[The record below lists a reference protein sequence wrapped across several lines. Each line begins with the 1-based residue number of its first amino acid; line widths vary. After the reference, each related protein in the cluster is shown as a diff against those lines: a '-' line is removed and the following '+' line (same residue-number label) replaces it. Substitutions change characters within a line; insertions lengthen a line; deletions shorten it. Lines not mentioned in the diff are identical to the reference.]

1 MSKFKVGDLVRFKDK
16 EHPKAYYPGEYTV
29 TEIRDDNIVT
39 LDELP
44 YGGCSWY
51 TKRLELA
58 YQLSFKWNTK

>member
-16 EHPKAYYPGEYTV
+16 ERAKDSYPNEYTV
-29 TEIRDDNIVT
+29 TEIIDDNLVT

-51 TKRLELA
+51 PKRLELA